1 MTVVLIASIQ
11 RFIGVASDT
20 KPTSPPAGSTFR
32 ETDTL
37 DLYVFDGSAWQLR
50 LEP

>member
-1 MTVVLIASIQ
+1 MAVMLIGAIQ
-11 RFIGVASDT
+11 RFVGVASDT
-20 KPTSPPAGSTFR
+20 KPASPPAGSTFR

-37 DLYVFDGSAWQLR
+37 DLYIFDGSAWQLR